1 MVSCVVVKR
10 RKKNYVSFIY
20 SSSYDSIEFLMTI
33 SISLFTFMIKII
45 MNCDFRSEMKEMQ
58 LRECTVEVNH
68 QGPIE
73 PTVLFLPSRCR
84 LRQSPDSNQNITISL
99 KLGHISISLLTR

>member
-1 MVSCVVVKR
+1 MVSCVVVER
-10 RKKNYVSFIY
+10 EKKKTLLACILVCTVYVNFIY

-58 LRECTVEVNH
+58 LRNM
-68 QGPIE
+68 E
-73 PTVLFLPSRCR
+73 P
-84 LRQSPDSNQNITISL
+84 QWQE
-99 KLGHISISLLTR
+99 

>member
-10 RKKNYVSFIY
+10 RKKNLLACILVCTAYVSFIC

-58 LRECTVEVNH
+58 LRNM
-68 QGPIE
+68 E
-73 PTVLFLPSRCR
+73 P
-84 LRQSPDSNQNITISL
+84 QWQE
-99 KLGHISISLLTR
+99 